1 VPPTNPFFE
10 ETTVTQ
16 ASQLAAPAMPAA
28 PPASFFSRYKR
39 ETGAILGIVV
49 CLLVW
54 FVFPIHTLA
63 PQGRHCLALSLLA
76 VVWWATGVTHPGY
89 TALLLLLSW
98 VLTRTAEPAVVF
110 RLWTTPLIYIVVGG
124 YMIATAVENSGL
136 GKRIAY
142 HFILRFVNGFTSIVA
157 AGYLLGFVLSIMIPH
172 PWPRSFMIMAVMG
185 IIIKATKLE
194 PKYAASIGLSV
205 FASSVPVSMILLT
218 GDSMI
223 NTVAL
228 NFSGLEASWLK
239 WAFYMGVPG
248 VVASVLTFLMQIM
261 VFKAPPSF
269 QIEKDEI
276 RKQLRDLGPMS
287 RAEKAVLT
295 WVVIA
300 ILFWATDSLHHIHPG
315 WIALGTGIILALPR
329 VGDVLKAPD
338 WGKFG
343 LGTLFFVTA
352 ALGIGT
358 VGAVTGMNKWLASV
372 LLPSSV
378 PHNIYVL
385 ALIVTLFAMAI
396 HMCLG
401 SALAVMGIV
410 TPTIIAFTTPTGLN
424 PLVPALMVYTAVAM
438 HFVLPFHHMN
448 VLVGAGDSGGR
459 YTDADCVKFGLPLTV
474 IVLFT
479 TVFVEITWWKIVGLI
494 H

>member
-1 VPPTNPFFE
+1 MANEAVQALPPQALPAVAPPTFF
-10 ETTVTQ
+10 T
-16 ASQLAAPAMPAA
+16 
-28 PPASFFSRYKR
+28 RHKR
-39 ETGAILGIVV
+39 EIGGLLGIVV

-54 FVFPIHTLA
+54 FVLPPQAGLS

-76 VVWWATGVTHPGY
+76 VIWWAMGVAHPGFS
-89 TALLLLLSW
+89 AMFLLLAW
-98 VLTRTAEPAVVF
+98 VLTKTAEPAVVF
-110 RLWTTPLIYIVVGG
+110 KLWTTPLIYIVVGG

-142 HFILRFVNGFTSIVA
+142 HFILRFVNSFTSIVA
-157 AGYLLGFVLSIMIPH
+157 AGYLLGFILSIMIPH

-185 IIIKATKLE
+185 IIIKATKLP

-228 NFSGLEASWLK
+228 NFAGFEASWLK
-239 WAFYMGVPG
+239 WVLYMGVPG
-248 VVASVLTFLMQIM
+248 VIASVLTFLMQITI
-261 VFKAPPSF
+261 FKAPKDF

-276 RKQLRDLGPMS
+276 REQLKGLGTFS
-287 RAEKAVLT
+287 RAEKAVMT
-295 WVVIA
+295 WVGIA
-300 ILFWATDSLHHIHPG
+300 IVLWATDSLHHIHPG
-315 WIALGTGIILALPR
+315 WIALGTGIMLSMPF

-352 ALGIGT
+352 ALGIGQ

-378 PHNIYVL
+378 PSNIYLL
-385 ALIVTLFAMAI
+385 ALLVTVFAMLI

-401 SALAVMGIV
+401 SALACMGIV
-410 TPTIIAFTTPTGLN
+410 TPTIIAFTTASGLN

-448 VLVGAGDSGGR
+448 VLVGAGESGGR
-459 YTDADCVKFGLPLTV
+459 YTDADVMKFGIPLTL
-474 IVLFT
+474 IVLFI
-479 TVFVEITWWKIVGLI
+479 TVFVEITWWKIIGLI